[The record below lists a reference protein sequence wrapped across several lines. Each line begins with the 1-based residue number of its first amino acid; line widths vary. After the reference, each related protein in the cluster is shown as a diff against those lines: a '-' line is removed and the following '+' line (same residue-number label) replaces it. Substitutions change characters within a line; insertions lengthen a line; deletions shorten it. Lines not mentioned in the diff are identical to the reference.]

1 MNNLILAKIICIEE
15 KRTTRSNYTRK
26 MDSDKERIKDF
37 VAVIC
42 IHVIR
47 FLLNYLVNNDR
58 HSIASPCI
66 RLCLISI
73 SL

>member
-1 MNNLILAKIICIEE
+1 MYTLVKLQLDKMVETVMNNLILAKIISLEE

-42 IHVIR
+42 IRAIR
-47 FLLNYLVNNDR
+47 ILL
-58 HSIASPCI
+58 ITW
-66 RLCLISI
+66 
-73 SL
+73 